1 MGKLQKKLEDY
12 NNQDYCPMHMP
23 GHKRNTQLL
32 GKKLPYNI
40 DITEIDGFDD
50 LHHSEGI
57 LKNIQDKAQKLYNS
71 KKSFMLVN
79 GSTCGILAGIRSV
92 VKQKD
97 TILVARNCHKSVYH
111 AIEINELNPIYI
123 NPEIDEYGIAKGIEA
138 KDIEKNLKEN
148 KEISLIVLTSP
159 TYEGVISNLKE
170 ISKVAHKYNVPLLI
184 DEAHGAHLKFMK
196 NGENKEEALN
206 ACADIV
212 IQSLHKTLP
221 ALTQCALLHV
231 QGDLVDYKNV
241 SRELSIF
248 ETSSPSYIL
257 MSSIEECLDI
267 VQNEGISLFS
277 EYEKNI
283 KDFYDKSK
291 NLKKLKIL
299 GNVKNN
305 SEFYDYGKIVIL
317 TNKTNISGKELAT
330 ILREKYK
337 IETEMAYTNYVIAMT
352 SICDSKNNFKR
363 LIDALIEIDSNLK
376 PNAVNEKQVYI
387 ENPIR
392 KMNILEAV
400 QSDNIKKVNY
410 KNAIGK
416 VSKEYI
422 WFYPPGI
429 PLITPGEVIDKNI
442 INKINEFIK
451 AKIEIRTDS
460 EEFPNIKVI

>member
-12 NNQDYCPMHMP
+12 NNQEYCPMHMP
-23 GHKRNTQLL
+23 GHKRNVQLL

-57 LKNIQDKAQKLYNS
+57 LKDIQDKAQKLYNS

-92 VKQKD
+92 VKQGD

-111 AIEINELNPIYI
+111 AIEINELNPIYL
-123 NPEIDEYGIAKGIEA
+123 NPKIDEYGIAQGIEA
-138 KDIEKNLKEN
+138 KDVEKNLKEN

-206 ACADIV
+206 AGADIV

-231 QGDLVDYKNV
+231 QGNLVDYKKV

-267 VQNEGISLFS
+267 IQNKEISLFS

-283 KDFYDKSK
+283 KYFYDKSK
-291 NLKKLKIL
+291 RLKNLKIL
-299 GNVKNN
+299 GNIKDTP
-305 SEFYDYGKIVIL
+305 EFYDYGKIVII
-317 TNKTNISGKELAT
+317 TSKTSITGKELAE
-330 ILREKYK
+330 ILRQNYK
-337 IETEMAYTNYVIAMT
+337 IETEMAYINYVIAMT
-352 SICDSKNNFKR
+352 SICDGKNNFKR
-363 LIDALIEIDSNLK
+363 LIDALIDIDSNLK
-376 PNAVNEKQVYI
+376 QNAFKEKQVDI
-387 ENPIR
+387 KNPIK

-400 QSDNIKKVNY
+400 QSDNNKKINY

-422 WFYPPGI
+422 WVYPPGI
-429 PLITPGEVIDKNI
+429 PLIIPGEVIDKNI

>member
-317 TNKTNISGKELAT
+317 TNKTN
-330 ILREKYK
+330 
-337 IETEMAYTNYVIAMT
+337 V
-352 SICDSKNNFKR
+352 KNQF
-363 LIDALIEIDSNLK
+363 
-376 PNAVNEKQVYI
+376 
-387 ENPIR
+387 
-392 KMNILEAV
+392 
-400 QSDNIKKVNY
+400 
-410 KNAIGK
+410 
-416 VSKEYI
+416 
-422 WFYPPGI
+422 
-429 PLITPGEVIDKNI
+429 T
-442 INKINEFIK
+442 
-451 AKIEIRTDS
+451 T
-460 EEFPNIKVI
+460 